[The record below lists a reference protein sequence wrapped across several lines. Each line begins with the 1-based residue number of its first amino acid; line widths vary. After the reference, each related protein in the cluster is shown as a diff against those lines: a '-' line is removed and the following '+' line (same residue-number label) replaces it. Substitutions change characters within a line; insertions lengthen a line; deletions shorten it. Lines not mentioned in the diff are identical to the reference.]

1 MSQIMNPQESYKLS
15 PEALEFTQ
23 VYLSNLNIRETANI
37 LDISIDEVNTFLRKK
52 EVKRF
57 LDNVFLE
64 QGYTSRF
71 KIKDVLTTIVESKL
85 EEAEETGVYTGKDLL
100 DVLKMLMDLRKQET
114 PQEAPQQTNV
124 QINNNLS
131 SLISDLVNAES

>member
-1 MSQIMNPQESYKLS
+1 MNPQESYKLS